1 MDVKTAAELQK
12 YIKSSLAKASEPNPL
27 AETSKKKFLTT
38 HTGLA
43 GRGQLTFSHFST

>member
-1 MDVKTAAELQK
+1 MGGKEQQTFVSIL
-12 YIKSSLAKASEPNPL
+12 IFFSKAQESKLL

-43 GRGQLTFSHFST
+43 GKGQLTSKLVIT